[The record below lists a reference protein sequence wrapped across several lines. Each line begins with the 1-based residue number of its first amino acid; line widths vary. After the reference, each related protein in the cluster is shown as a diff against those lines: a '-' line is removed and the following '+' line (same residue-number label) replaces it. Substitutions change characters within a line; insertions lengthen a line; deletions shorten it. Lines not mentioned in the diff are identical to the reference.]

1 MTKAVQLSPT
11 AHEWL
16 RRHQFLSEEVILSV
30 VLHCPTNERK
40 YTDSNHFQIDLGEE
54 KTEDSLKSPYGYTTG
69 QQSTTWEKCTPKE
82 PKQKRLGCG
91 LWIQIWLS

>member
-40 YTDSNHFQIDLGEE
+40 YTDSNHFQIDFRRRKDGGFV
-54 KTEDSLKSPYGYTTG
+54 KITIWVHDRATEYYVGKMHSQRT
-69 QQSTTWEKCTPKE
+69 
-82 PKQKRLGCG
+82 
-91 LWIQIWLS
+91 